1 MANVPPK
8 KTQFVVRVVLSFG
21 LLAILAYSINLQD
34 LAGLLLGVRPE
45 FVLLVLAAQLVDRL
59 INTWRWQVMLR
70 AQGVVLPLWPLFRI
84 QMTTGCLGSFLP
96 SNVGVD
102 VLRMMAISKCTD
114 RSIQAVAASALDRGL
129 NVGITL
135 IVAAIAGIFAAGRYL
150 PWSVALAMIV
160 LCFAFFI
167 IGLVFTRPTLSRM
180 LGPLIKR
187 TLGVGLSEKLKT
199 IYQSFLEYG
208 RQPRIL
214 ALASALTL
222 LILLVRVMIVYLEAL
237 ALNIHIDFLALA
249 LVMPLAWIL
258 LMLPIS
264 VGGIGLQE
272 GAFFAALRGLGVS
285 GAGAVSISILEHL
298 LSRIVILPGFYF
310 YLRGG
315 LVGARKDEI
324 VRCASTVSQQ
334 DRPL

>member
-1 MANVPPK
+1 MTTTNSK
-8 KTQFVVRVVLSFG
+8 KTHFILRVVLSFG

-34 LAGLLLGVRPE
+34 LVNLLLGIRLE
-45 FVLLVLAAQLVDRL
+45 FVLLVLAAQLADRL
-59 INTWRWQVMLR
+59 VNTWRWQVMLR
-70 AQGVVLPLWPLFRI
+70 AQGIALPLWSLFRI

-102 VLRMMAISKCTD
+102 VLRMMAIAKCTD

-135 IVAAIAGIFAAGRYL
+135 IVAAVAGIFAAGRYL
-150 PWSVALAMIV
+150 PLSVALILIA
-160 LCFAFFI
+160 LCCAFFI
-167 IGLVFTRPTLSRM
+167 VGLAFTRPTFSKI
-180 LGPLIKR
+180 LGPLIR
-187 TLGVGLSEKLKT
+187 RFLGVGLSDKLKT

-214 ALASALTL
+214 AMASALTL
-222 LILLVRVMIVYLEAL
+222 LILFVRVVIVYLEAV
-237 ALNIHIDFLALA
+237 ALNIHVDFLALA

-264 VGGIGLQE
+264 IGGIGLQE

-315 LVGARKDEI
+315 LVGARKDE
-324 VRCASTVSQQ
+324 VVHCTANTQ
-334 DRPL
+334 

>member
-1 MANVPPK
+1 MTTTNSK
-8 KTQFVVRVVLSFG
+8 KNHFILRVVLSFS

-34 LAGLLLGVRPE
+34 LVNLLLGIRPE
-45 FVLLVLAAQLVDRL
+45 FILLVLAAQLADRL
-59 INTWRWQVMLR
+59 VNTWRWQVMLR
-70 AQGVVLPLWPLFRI
+70 AQGVVLPLWSLFRI

-102 VLRMMAISKCTD
+102 VLRMMAIAKCTD

-135 IVAAIAGIFAAGRYL
+135 IVAAVAGIFAAGRYL
-150 PWSVALAMIV
+150 PWSVALMLIA
-160 LCFAFFI
+160 LCCAFFI
-167 IGLVFTRPTLSRM
+167 VGLAFTRPMFSRL
-180 LGPLIKR
+180 LGPLIR
-187 TLGVGLSEKLKT
+187 RILGVGLSDKLKT

-208 RQPRIL
+208 QQPRIL

-222 LILLVRVMIVYLEAL
+222 LILFVRVVIVYLEAL

-264 VGGIGLQE
+264 IGGIGLQE

-285 GAGAVSISILEHL
+285 GVGAVSISILEHL

-315 LVGARKDEI
+315 LVGARKGE
-324 VRCASTVSQQ
+324 VVHCAANT
-334 DRPL
+334 R